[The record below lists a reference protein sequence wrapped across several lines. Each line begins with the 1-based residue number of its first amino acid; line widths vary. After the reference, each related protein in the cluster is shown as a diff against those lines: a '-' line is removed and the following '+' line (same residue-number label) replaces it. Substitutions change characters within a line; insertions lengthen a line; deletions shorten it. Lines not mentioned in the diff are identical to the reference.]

1 MNSQKG
7 RPEGVF
13 SGGSN
18 EEPLFYEALELDMPD
33 IEAVQEKTHHRILRW
48 LAHHG
53 YLDPEVRAGPGLTG
67 GAPVS
72 RKNNLAPSATLFII
86 TLCFQAARTVNRAIR
101 SGAELSSN
109 LTVGSSLKTNPLIM

>member
-1 MNSQKG
+1 MFLKRQREVKYRRLCSNSQKG

-53 YLDPEVRAGPGLTG
+53 YLDPGVVEMMRAW
-67 GAPVS
+67 S
-72 RKNNLAPSATLFII
+72 
-86 TLCFQAARTVNRAIR
+86 
-101 SGAELSSN
+101 LSI
-109 LTVGSSLKTNPLIM
+109 GSSPTLTQGQGLL